1 MKQQPAKSSSLHP
14 RKLKEYRVT
23 AELYKEPGA
32 PAQEVWTHTVQ
43 AHTREEAKEKAYQHA
58 FTSNLRVKT
67 MKVFYI
73 HPNRTVQDHVE
84 NIRFIADYREEQSK
98 LRTETV
104 IGRRRSFYVN
114 YRAAICDDD
123 DNEARQLIAE
133 MGAGSGFLQSEVSRI
148 FEEEEYRALAE
159 LDDASLEDVDF

>member
-1 MKQQPAKSSSLHP
+1 M
-14 RKLKEYRVT
+14 
-23 AELYKEPGA
+23 
-32 PAQEVWTHTVQ
+32 
-43 AHTREEAKEKAYQHA
+43 
-58 FTSNLRVKT
+58 
-67 MKVFYI
+67 
-73 HPNRTVQDHVE
+73 
-84 NIRFIADYREEQSK
+84 
-98 LRTETV
+98 
-104 IGRRRSFYVN
+104 IGRRSSFYVN